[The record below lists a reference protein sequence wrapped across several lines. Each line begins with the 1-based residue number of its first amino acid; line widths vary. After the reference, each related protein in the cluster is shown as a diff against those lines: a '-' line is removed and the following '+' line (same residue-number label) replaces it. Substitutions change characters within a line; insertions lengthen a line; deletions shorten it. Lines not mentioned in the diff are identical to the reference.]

1 MKDNHKKYIQRTFYL
16 AKKGKGR
23 VAPNPLVGCV
33 IVKNNI
39 IIGEG
44 YHKKYGEN
52 HAEINAINNVVN
64 KNDIKGSTV
73 YINLEPCNHYGKTP
87 PCSDE
92 LIKLQPKEVIV
103 SNKDPNPLTNGKS
116 LQKLKE
122 NNILVKSNILEKE
135 GYELNKR
142 FFKNQYKKLPYVILK
157 WAQTEDGFLAKENGS
172 SKWISS
178 DVSRTLVHK
187 WRSEEAGIL
196 IGVNTAIHDNPKLN
210 VRSWKGQNPIR
221 IMIDPQNRC
230 NKNQTLLK
238 DSLVTL
244 IYNKEISKEVNKKY
258 FVKLDQF
265 NLQNILKNI
274 YERGIS
280 SILVEGG
287 AKTLNSF
294 IENNLWDEARVFQ
307 SKMKYIK
314 GIEAPKTNIKNSKK
328 IGDDLLF
335 IIRNYA

>member
-157 WAQTEDGFLAKENGS
+157 WAQTEDGFLAKEDGS

-196 IGVNTAIHDNPKLN
+196 IGVNT
-210 VRSWKGQNPIR
+210 R
-221 IMIDPQNRC
+221 
-230 NKNQTLLK
+230 
-238 DSLVTL
+238 
-244 IYNKEISKEVNKKY
+244 
-258 FVKLDQF
+258 
-265 NLQNILKNI
+265 NIIFHK
-274 YERGIS
+274 S
-280 SILVEGG
+280 
-287 AKTLNSF
+287 
-294 IENNLWDEARVFQ
+294 
-307 SKMKYIK
+307 
-314 GIEAPKTNIKNSKK
+314 
-328 IGDDLLF
+328 
-335 IIRNYA
+335 